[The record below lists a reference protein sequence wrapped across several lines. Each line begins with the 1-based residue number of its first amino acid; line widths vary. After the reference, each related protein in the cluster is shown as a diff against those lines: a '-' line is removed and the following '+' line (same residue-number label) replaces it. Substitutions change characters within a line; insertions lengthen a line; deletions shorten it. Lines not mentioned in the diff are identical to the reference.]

1 MANVCF
7 WQIVLRNSQND
18 VRPISRKWTKEAAI
32 ADRSGF
38 QPVTEVACKSAQE
51 CSPQMISRSP
61 RVRSGKFVFSDAK
74 KLLQQYLPIGD
85 IAPKL
90 RGFKKRC
97 PKAGSFRPRQFQC
110 PARSDECASESW
122 QRVMLLPAL
131 RVASI
136 SRFQAA
142 QPHSERHRRSELS
155 SERCSC
161 CRRARP

>member
-1 MANVCF
+1 MTCDQFPANGPKKP
-7 WQIVLRNSQND
+7 QS
-18 VRPISRKWTKEAAI
+18 P
-32 ADRSGF
+32 
-38 QPVTEVACKSAQE
+38 TEVASNPLPKSPVNQRRNVV
-51 CSPQMISRSP
+51 PQMISRSP

-85 IAPKL
+85 VAPKL

-136 SRFQAA
+136 SRFQAG